1 MWRAF
6 IVNCFEYRRK
16 SLISR
21 GGHIRITLLRQT
33 LIICNI
39 TVPIYFHIS
48 PIIQFSRCEPQNSR
62 RHSPYPKT
70 EYLSSSPK
78 LDKRAEST
86 RRNHTTM
93 QNPVMVSPQCYAG
106 HPAET
111 KDSTLCRM

>member
-6 IVNCFEYRRK
+6 IVNCLKYRRK

-21 GGHIRITLLRQT
+21 GGLIGITLLRRT

-62 RHSPYPKT
+62 RHSPYPKRSICPV
-70 EYLSSSPK
+70 LHK

-86 RRNHTTM
+86 RRTTM
-93 QNPVMVSPQCYAG
+93 QKSCICI
-106 HPAET
+106 
-111 KDSTLCRM
+111 STMLCRSSSGGFHTLLDVV